1 MGFSFCF
8 RLRKWRKN
16 FLVKKIDDKEI
27 LNVNGD
33 VVDRE
38 ELLKEKFREILKEED
53 VEEIRVVL

>member
-38 ELLKEKFREILKEED
+38 ELLNEKFREILKEED
-53 VEEIRVVL
+53 VEEIRIVL